1 MGIKCK
7 ETQEHP
13 VGFPESLEQ
22 EPRSLPSKTAITI
35 GSDIDSEQ
43 AKSESEQNANHISH
57 VPHLVIRWPWGTM
70 EFDNNI
76 FIGRDRFFCARNLAN
91 KITGYADVSRLHA
104 ELRFMDDGYYLFDL
118 NSTNGTFVD
127 GVRILSDHPTR
138 LREGAQIRLARYLV
152 ATIESIRYN

>member
-7 ETQEHP
+7 ETQEYP
-13 VGFPESLEQ
+13 VEFPEFSGQ
-22 EPRSLPSKTAITI
+22 EPRSLPSKTAVTQ

-43 AKSESEQNANHISH
+43 VNSESEQTANQISH
-57 VPHLVIRWPWGTM
+57 IPHLIIRWPWGTM
-70 EFDNNI
+70 EFTNNI

-91 KITGYADVSRLHA
+91 KITGYADISRLHA

-127 GVRILSDHPTR
+127 GVRIPSDHPAR
-138 LREGAQIRLARYLV
+138 LREGSQIRLARYLV
-152 ATIESIRYN
+152 ATIESIQ